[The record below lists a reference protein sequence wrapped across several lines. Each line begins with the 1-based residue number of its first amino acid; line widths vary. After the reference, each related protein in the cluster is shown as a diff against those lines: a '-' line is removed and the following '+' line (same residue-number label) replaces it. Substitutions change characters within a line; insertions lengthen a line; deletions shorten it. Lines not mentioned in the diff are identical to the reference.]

1 MFYPIE
7 LDKTRNLR
15 YGMRALS
22 MAEDQMGKPI
32 MQMDLNNLTIKE
44 IAILIWCG
52 LVHEDNNLDVDKVM
66 DMIDEYSDL
75 QTVIK
80 TVGKAL
86 TEAFVGKNPKNGQK
100 VAGKK

>member
-1 MFYPIE
+1 MYHPIE
-7 LDKTRNLR
+7 LDKVRNLR

-32 MQMDLNNLTIKE
+32 ASLDLNNATIKE

-52 LVHEDNNLDVDKVM
+52 LAHEDKELNVNKVM
-66 DMIDEYSDL
+66 DLIDEYSDL
-75 QTVIK
+75 PTVME

-86 TEAFVGKNPKNGQK
+86 TEAFAGKNQKNGQK
-100 VAGKK
+100 VARK